1 MTVVGNLMYW
11 EIIDPNPNNMW
22 ATMDRLAKD
31 IWSETTIKQD
41 GKTHCLLGNKK
52 SQNSQIDSTKII
64 RAIDNTRNLAGK
76 KPDPTKI
83 LKQPCCD
90 RTDMLD
96 YGCRFRPQYYVYKYF
111 VIVRGIVR
119 EESPDDIKLF
129 CPFCNSPHNY
139 GRTAK
144 EQKQS
149 FLLRKPHC
157 NKAPYG
163 ITFCVVP

>member
-1 MTVVGNLMYW
+1 MTVVGNMMYW
-11 EIIDPNPNNMW
+11 KIIDPNPDNMW
-22 ATMDRLAKD
+22 ATMD
-31 IWSETTIKQD
+31 ICSETTIKQD
-41 GKTHCLLGNKK
+41 GKTHYLQGKK
-52 SQNSQIDSTKII
+52 LDSRIDPMTII
-64 RAIDNTRNLAGK
+64 RAIDNTHNLKGK
-76 KPDPTKI
+76 KPDPAKI
-83 LKQPCCD
+83 LKQPCVH

-96 YGCRFRPQYYVYKYF
+96 YGCRFRPQYYVYKCC

-119 EESPDDIKLF
+119 EESPDDIQFF
-129 CPFCNSPHNY
+129 CPFCTEEHHH

-163 ITFCVVP
+163 VTFCVVPP